1 MHTRESLR
9 VVLNTSPLIVL
20 VKLGILKEALNLFS
34 EVEVP
39 HGVLEEI
46 ERRRDEVYREL
57 TKLIAKGKIHVEDI
71 RKRLPRLG
79 LGESSVIFLALVKNK
94 VVILDDKRARKLA
107 RELGLEVIGTQS
119 ILKKLY
125 EKGILKEA
133 PNTLY
138 RHLIEMGFHIDKELF
153 DKVFREGS
161 S

>member
-9 VVLNTSPLIVL
+9 IVLNASPLIVL
-20 VKLGILKEALNLFS
+20 VKLGILREVLNLFS

-39 HGVLEEI
+39 RGVLEEV

-57 TKLIAKGKIHVEDI
+57 TKLIAEGKIHIEDI
-71 RKRLPRLG
+71 RKKLPRLG
-79 LGESSVIFLALVKNK
+79 LGESSAVFQALVKNK

-107 RELGLEVIGTQS
+107 RELGLEVIGTLS

-125 EKGILKEA
+125 EEGILKEA

-138 RHLIEMGFHIDKELF
+138 RHLTEMGFYIDER
-153 DKVFREGS
+153 VI
-161 S
+161 